1 MSFCLSK
8 KPHKIRLFCPQS
20 LVLYLHF
27 LKVDS
32 NRHFCRFWG
41 ENREDRGEKTEEGN
55 TKNMHRR
62 TELQTDKIY
71 VRGVSNEKFT
81 N

>member
-1 MSFCLSK
+1 MPLSGRFVWAKNRIESGFFALKALSCL
-8 KPHKIRLFCPQS
+8 R
-20 LVLYLHF
+20 F
-27 LKVDS
+27 LKVGS
-32 NRHFCRFWG
+32 NRNFCRFWG

-71 VRGVSNEKFT
+71 VRGVSNE
-81 N
+81 